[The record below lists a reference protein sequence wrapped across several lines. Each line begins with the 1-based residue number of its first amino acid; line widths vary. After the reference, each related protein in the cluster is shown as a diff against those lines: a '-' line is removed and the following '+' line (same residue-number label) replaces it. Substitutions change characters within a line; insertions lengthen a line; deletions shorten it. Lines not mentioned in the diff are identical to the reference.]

1 MVLIAFLGTVIYLF
15 GSDTTIL
22 ASSATGTDLFVHIRY
37 MMYTTIN
44 VKSRNIR
51 VRRLCSSFLHLYIGR
66 GGRGGVMGASD

>member
-1 MVLIAFLGTVIYLF
+1 MLIAFLGTVIYLF
-15 GSDTTIL
+15 
-22 ASSATGTDLFVHIRY
+22 GTDLFVHIRY

-66 GGRGGVMGASD
+66 GGRGGMMGASD